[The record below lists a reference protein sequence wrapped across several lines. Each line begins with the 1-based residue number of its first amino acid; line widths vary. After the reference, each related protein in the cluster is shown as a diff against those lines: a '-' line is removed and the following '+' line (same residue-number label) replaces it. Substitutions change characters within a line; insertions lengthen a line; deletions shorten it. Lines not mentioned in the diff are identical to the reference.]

1 MKRILLFA
9 VFFCLIALVGVM
21 AYERA
26 SYAVDAEP
34 VLIQL
39 SLDEGFGIGE
49 FLGTAVNLSK
59 MDYRILSSETIPY
72 ETALPEISFIGLT
85 KNIKTEKTSFINFS
99 PGQGFS

>member
-9 VFFCLIALVGVM
+9 VFFCLIALPGLM
-21 AYERA
+21 ADERA

-59 MDYRILSSETIPY
+59 MDCRILSFETIPY
-72 ETALPEISFIGLT
+72 ETVVPEISFIGLT
-85 KNIKTEKTSFINFS
+85 KSVESEKTSFINFS